1 MLSSTTTSNV
11 NSTDFPAFT
20 STFFQVIVLVSKSYP
35 SVVATFI
42 FVPSG
47 IGLVTVTVP
56 VAFPLFVNVIVYVNV
71 SPTFASVLSTF
82 FVPVIFATFV
92 SGFSGISLLSIFA
105 TFFTVSVVS
114 SLTSTS
120 NVNSTDFP
128 ALTST
133 FDHVIVFVSLL
144 YPVVF
149 SSFILVPVGISSVTV
164 TVPSAFP
171 LFVNVIVYVN
181 VSPTFAVDLSTDF
194 APVIF
199 AIFVSTSS
207 VGLFPS
213 ITALFV
219 TDVFVSLLIVTL
231 NETSAVFPA
240 STFTSVHVI
249 VLFSSL

>member
-1 MLSSTTTSNV
+1 M
-11 NSTDFPAFT
+11 
-20 STFFQVIVLVSKSYP
+20 
-35 SVVATFI
+35 
-42 FVPSG
+42 
-47 IGLVTVTVP
+47 
-56 VAFPLFVNVIVYVNV
+56 YVNI
-71 SPTFASVLSTF
+71 SPTFAVGLSTDF
-82 FVPVIFATFV
+82 APVILATFV

-114 SLTSTS
+114 SLTTTS

-128 ALTST
+128 AFTST
-133 FDHVIVFVSLL
+133 SDHIIVFVALLL

-164 TVPSAFP
+164 TFPSAFP

-199 AIFVSTSS
+199 AILVSTSS

>member
-1 MLSSTTTSNV
+1 MLMLSSTTTSNA
-11 NSTDFPAFT
+11 NFADFPAFT

-47 IGLVTVTVP
+47 IG
-56 VAFPLFVNVIVYVNV
+56 
-71 SPTFASVLSTF
+71 
-82 FVPVIFATFV
+82 
-92 SGFSGISLLSIFA
+92 
-105 TFFTVSVVS
+105 
-114 SLTSTS
+114 
-120 NVNSTDFP
+120 
-128 ALTST
+128 
-133 FDHVIVFVSLL
+133 
-144 YPVVF
+144 
-149 SSFILVPVGISSVTV
+149 SVTV
-164 TVPSAFP
+164 TFPSAFP
-171 LFVNVIVYVN
+171 LFVNVIVYFN